1 MNDETKRMII
11 QTYGNARKKD
21 RKRQKKAGHGKYD
34 PARNHWAGLKAVYKL
49 AEKANA

>member
-21 RKRQKKAGHGKYD
+21 RKKQRKGHGKFD
-34 PARNHWAGLKAVYKL
+34 TARNHWAGLKAVYKL